1 VNFEDALG
9 RYWDDFVR
17 YSRALAGSRDNGDDL
32 LQESLVRAWRG
43 YEKLDNHDS
52 FKQWVIRII
61 SNTYKSQIRLAWVK
75 RLVGIETLDTE
86 PTSVELPY
94 EEKELVRIAMQ
105 NLPAKQREALILF
118 EVLSMSVIEIA
129 EIQKVTLSAVKSRL
143 ARGREKL
150 QKSYFE
156 LNGEQGFTKS
166 RSTNSIMVPA
176 QLSVAN
182 AVDPTLN
189 SNGSKGN
196 SQ

>member
-1 VNFEDALG
+1 MNFEDALR

-43 YEKLDNHDS
+43 YEKLDNNDS

-61 SNTYKSQIRLAWVK
+61 SNTHKSQIRLGWVK
-75 RLVGIETLDTE
+75 RLVGIDSLEAE
-86 PTSVELPY
+86 PAPVELPY
-94 EEKELVRIAMQ
+94 EEKELVRIAFR
-105 NLPAKQREALILF
+105 NLPLKQREALILF
-118 EVLSMSVIEIA
+118 EVLSMSVTEIA

-150 QKSYFE
+150 QNSYFE
-156 LNGEQGFTKS
+156 LNQDQGFSKS
-166 RSTNSIMVPA
+166 RSNNSILVTA

-189 SNGSKGN
+189 STGSKRN